1 MSANLLKKIGS
12 SGQIALGKRYAG
24 RQAMVEEP
32 EPGVWIV
39 RLGRFVP
46 DNEMWLHEPRAAE
59 ALEEGIRWAES
70 HPPQKTDLV
79 ALAKKIG

>member
-1 MSANLLKKIGS
+1 MSATLLKKIGS

-46 DNEMWLHEPRAAE
+46 DSEMWLQEPSTAE
-59 ALEEGIRWAES
+59 ALDEAIRWAES
-70 HPPQKTDLV
+70 HPPRETDLA